1 MGEAS
6 YRASPEGTE
15 LGIAVEQ
22 GARVSLR
29 PRLPRAAAFWV
40 VGATLVIFLAA
51 AGAPTPL
58 YVVYQ
63 RALRFSA
70 ITLTT
75 IFAVYALALLLTLLT
90 VGALSDHVGRRPVLG
105 VSLVVEAAGMLV
117 FMRAHSVGGLLA
129 ARVLQG
135 LATGAATGAISA
147 YLIDLAPRNRPTLG
161 PLVNTVGPAVG
172 LTAGALLSALL
183 VEYVASPEAVVFL
196 ILAIAFG
203 VLVIVYAFMPET
215 MARRPGAISSL
226 RPRAGVPVEIRGAFL
241 AVVPCLFATWASAG
255 LYLALGPSLVTGVL
269 GMHNYLL
276 AGIAVATVTA
286 AGAVTSVAV
295 NTWPAQRAMLAGC
308 AVLAIGTGVTVL
320 ALWLASTP
328 VFFVGAA
335 LSGIGFGAAFLGA
348 FRSVALLATPRD
360 RAELFAT
367 VYIVSYLAFSVPA
380 VLAGLAAMPLGLRT
394 TATLYGGVVAVLAVA
409 VLPLTRARL
418 R

>member
-1 MGEAS
+1 MRS
-6 YRASPEGTE
+6 
-15 LGIAVEQ
+15 AVEHE
-22 GARVSLR
+22 VSVSPR
-29 PRLPRAAAFWV
+29 PRLPRPAAFWV
-40 VGATLVIFLAA
+40 VGATLVTFLAA

-58 YVVYQ
+58 YVMYQ

-70 ITLTT
+70 LTLTT

-105 VSLVVEAAGMLV
+105 ASLVLDAASMILFV
-117 FMRAHSVGGLLA
+117 RAHSVAGLLA

-147 YLIDLAPRNRPTLG
+147 YLIDLAPAARPRLG

-172 LTAGALLSALL
+172 LTAGALLSAFL
-183 VEYVASPEAVVFL
+183 VRYVAAPETVVFVT
-196 ILAIAFG
+196 LAIAFG
-203 VLVIVYAFMPET
+203 VLVVVYAFMPET
-215 MARRPGAISSL
+215 MGRRPGAISSL
-226 RPRAGVPVEIRGAFL
+226 RPRAGVPAQVRGAFL

-255 LYLALGPSLVTGVL
+255 LYLALGPSLVTVVL
-269 GMHNYLL
+269 GMRDYLL

-295 NTWPAQRAMLAGC
+295 NNWRPQRAMLAGC
-308 AVLAIGTGVTVL
+308 AALAAGTGLTIL
-320 ALWLASTP
+320 ALWLRSTP

-335 LSGIGFGAAFLGA
+335 ISGIGFGAAFLGA
-348 FRSVALLATPRD
+348 FRSVALLANPQD

-380 VLAGLAAMPLGLRT
+380 VLAGLLAMPLGLRT
-394 TATLYGGVVAVLAVA
+394 TATLYGAVVAALALA
-409 VLPLTRARL
+409 VLPVTRRVNRPA
-418 R
+418 